1 MKISMHAAS
10 VEVFQPMLANLAALL
25 DKAKASA
32 VARKFEPSVLVNAR
46 LAPDMFALNRQVQLA
61 SDFAKN
67 STARLAGIDPPRFE
81 DTETTFEEL
90 QARIAKTLE
99 WLQGVAPAALEG
111 SEDRDIKVPLRD
123 RTLEMKGLP
132 FLRQWALPNFFFH
145 LATAYA
151 ILRHNGVELGKR
163 DFLGGV

>member
-1 MKISMHAAS
+1 MHSAS
-10 VEVFQPMLANLAALL
+10 VEIFQPVLVSLSAIL
-25 DKAKASA
+25 AKARASA
-32 VARKFEPSVLVNAR
+32 EARKFDAGVLVNAR
-46 LAPDMFALNRQVQLA
+46 LAPDMFALSRQVQLA

-67 STARLAGIDPPRFE
+67 STARLAGTDPPRFE
-81 DTETTFEEL
+81 DTEATIEEL
-90 QARIAKTLE
+90 QARIARTLD
-99 WLQGVAPAALEG
+99 WLASVPVTALEG

-145 LATAYA
+145 VATAYA